1 MFFRLCRIFCC
12 TLVLV
17 SSLKSFFL
25 KKVVVITLWVAHG
38 DARIYSD
45 SRSSLAIW
53 VHDFFF
59 FSVVVLVV
67 KCRWNTRRSCVF
79 VVTIQVSYESVDACY
94 VVWWHEQWLWW
105 TTGLSLACP
114 FIIHRH
120 WGKRRQPI
128 EIKTFYISCG
138 LNRCKKCHFVY
149 QFIKSGNFLYVFIP
163 IPESI

>member
-1 MFFRLCRIFCC
+1 VNNNVFFVFSHSGYSFFPLNILIMFFRLCRIFCC

-67 KCRWNTRRSCVF
+67 KCR
-79 VVTIQVSYESVDACY
+79 
-94 VVWWHEQWLWW
+94 
-105 TTGLSLACP
+105 
-114 FIIHRH
+114 
-120 WGKRRQPI
+120 
-128 EIKTFYISCG
+128 
-138 LNRCKKCHFVY
+138 
-149 QFIKSGNFLYVFIP
+149 
-163 IPESI
+163 